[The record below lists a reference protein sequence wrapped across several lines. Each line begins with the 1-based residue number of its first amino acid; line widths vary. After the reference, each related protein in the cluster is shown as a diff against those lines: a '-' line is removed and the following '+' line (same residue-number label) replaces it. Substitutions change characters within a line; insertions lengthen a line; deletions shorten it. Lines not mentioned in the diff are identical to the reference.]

1 MESKRRNERPRWRIW
16 VDTQRK
22 IVSFHEVPQFEVV
35 AFALHEYFLNYIQS
49 LSDSGYR
56 FQ

>member
-1 MESKRRNERPRWRIW
+1 MEQFTLW
-16 VDTQRK
+16 VDIQNK

>member
-1 MESKRRNERPRWRIW
+1 MRGVKMERFTLW
-16 VDTQRK
+16 VDTQNK

-35 AFALHEYFLNYIQS
+35 VFALHEYFLNYIQS